1 MNNNNVKI
9 TEVKYIK
16 NLKFSDDI
24 DRVKSE
30 NYKPYEK
37 PVIKVCSQIHLFI
50 KAYEA
55 F

>member
-9 TEVKYIK
+9 TEVKYIT
-16 NLKFSDDI
+16 NLKFADDI

-30 NYKPYEK
+30 NCKPYEK
-37 PVIKVCSQIHLFI
+37 PVIKVCSQRHLFI
-50 KAYEA
+50 KPYKA

>member
-9 TEVKYIK
+9 TEVKYIT
-16 NLKFSDDI
+16 NLKFADDI
-24 DRVKSE
+24 DRIKSE
-30 NYKPYEK
+30 NCKHYEK
-37 PVIKVCSQIHLFI
+37 PVIKVCSQRHLFI